1 MASWLNLRVFQKL
14 CHRLVERFR
23 NFSQIEDRDI
33 ALATF
38 DTSHVGAINLG
49 QISKR
54 LLGPKSVQSFVEKHA
69 PAIVA
74 FALDRPGSWTDETA
88 YRSWKKSVSKKH
100 AGRFAVFTD
109 SVAVGDSR
117 DTLGELESREGSA
130 VVTVV
135 DLLSL
140 GNRLAD
146 ELRARPSDV
155 SVIGK
160 AEDK

>member
-1 MASWLNLRVFQKL
+1 M
-14 CHRLVERFR
+14 
-23 NFSQIEDRDI
+23 
-33 ALATF
+33 
-38 DTSHVGAINLG
+38 
-49 QISKR
+49 
-54 LLGPKSVQSFVEKHA
+54 QSFVEKHA

>member
-1 MASWLNLRVFQKL
+1 M
-14 CHRLVERFR
+14 
-23 NFSQIEDRDI
+23 
-33 ALATF
+33 
-38 DTSHVGAINLG
+38 
-49 QISKR
+49 
-54 LLGPKSVQSFVEKHA
+54 
-69 PAIVA
+69 
-74 FALDRPGSWTDETA
+74 
-88 YRSWKKSVSKKH
+88 
-100 AGRFAVFTD
+100 
-109 SVAVGDSR
+109 GDSR